1 MTEIAGKAAVVTG
14 GGSGVGRGVALA
26 LAREGAR
33 VVVAD
38 IILANAEKVAE
49 EIRAAGGTAIAIACD
64 VSDRAAVR
72 ALKVEANAA
81 FGPILIVVPNAG
93 ATSFRPMNGISDE
106 EIDWIVQVNLMGVLN
121 FVQIFLP
128 DMIAAGD
135 GHFVA
140 SASAA
145 GLIPTLI
152 TEHVPYSGA
161 KMGIIGT
168 MLNLRRELEGTGVQS
183 TVFSVASVETNM
195 KNANS
200 SYRPARFGG
209 PYEAEVVVPTSFKRV
224 TRPPEEVAEM
234 VVLAIRRN
242 RPMLIS
248 DPSYRKHFVEQY
260 LPIVLQA
267 FDDVDEFY
275 AARASAGHPRS
286 NF

>member
-14 GGSGVGRGVALA
+14 GGSGLGRGIALA
-26 LAREGAR
+26 LGAEGAR

-38 IILANAEKVAE
+38 IIRDNAEAVAA
-49 EIRAAGGTAIAIACD
+49 EIVAAGGIAIAGHCD

-72 ALKVEANAA
+72 ALKAQANAA
-81 FGPILIVVPNAG
+81 FGTIQLVIPNAG
-93 ATSFRPMNGISDE
+93 ATSFKRMVDMSDD
-106 EIDWIVQVNLMGVLN
+106 EIDWIVEVNLKGVLN

-128 DMIAAGD
+128 DMIAAGE

-145 GLIPTLI
+145 GLIPTLAPD
-152 TEHVPYSGA
+152 HVPYSGA

-183 TVFSVASVETNM
+183 TVFAVASVESNM

-200 SYRPARFGG
+200 RYRPDRFGG
-209 PYEAEVVVPTSFKRV
+209 PYDEVIDIPKNFVPQPRKA
-224 TRPPEEVAEM
+224 PEEVARM
-234 VVLAIRRN
+234 VVHAIRNN

-248 DPSYRKHFVEQY
+248 DPAHRKNFIEQY
-260 LPIVLQA
+260 LPIVMQA
-267 FDDVDEFY
+267 FDDVDAFY
-275 AARASAGHPRS
+275 AAAAAEG
-286 NF
+286 